1 MIPQDNGKTLTE
13 HRLDGNVPST
23 TFPSTTFAGSDIFVF
38 RSSELDHGDREPSA
52 IFLAKTSS
60 CFLTSLPPPAE
71 AAQPAVTRYPV
82 TI

>member
-13 HRLDGNVPST
+13 HRLDGNV
-23 TFPSTTFAGSDIFVF
+23 PSTTFAGSDIFVF

-60 CFLTSLPPPAE
+60 CFLTSLPPPTE